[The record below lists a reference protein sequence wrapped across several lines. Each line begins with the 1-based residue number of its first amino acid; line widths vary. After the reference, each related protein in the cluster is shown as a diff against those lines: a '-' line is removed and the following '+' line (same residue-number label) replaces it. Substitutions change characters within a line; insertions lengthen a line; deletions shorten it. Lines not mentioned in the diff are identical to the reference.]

1 MITLRCAAGSDVGLE
16 RSVNEDSAYVSR
28 RLAAVADGMG
38 GHARGDIASAV
49 VIESIARM
57 DRSCDR
63 ILGGDLQDAVRKANR
78 KIASTTARDSRLTGM
93 GSTLT
98 ALSTDGRRITLTHIG
113 DSRAY
118 VFRNGRLIQLTED
131 HTYVQRLVEDGRITT
146 DQATYHPQRSALL
159 RVLNG
164 GKMSRADISV
174 HAARPADRYLLCSDG
189 LSGVLSEQQM
199 VQVIA
204 SQPAEFVVR
213 QLIGLAREEGGPDN
227 ITCIVADA
235 VESDNISYD
244 RATVVTLG
252 AVTTLRP
259 GL

>member
-1 MITLRCAAGSDVGLE
+1 MITFRCAAGSDVGLE

-28 RLAAVADGMG
+28 RLVAVADGMG
-38 GHARGDIASAV
+38 GHARGDIASAI
-49 VIESIARM
+49 VIECVARM

-78 KIASTTARDSRLTGM
+78 KLRDTTARDSRLTGM

-118 VFRNGRLIQLTED
+118 VFRNGRLTQLTDD

-146 DQATYHPQRSALL
+146 DQATYHPQRSSLL

-189 LSGVLSEQQM
+189 LSGVVSQPEMEQ
-199 VQVIA
+199 VVA
-204 SQPAEFVVR
+204 LQPAEFAVR
-213 QLIGLAREEGGPDN
+213 RLVGLAREQGAPDN
-227 ITCIVADA
+227 ITCVIADA
-235 VESDNISYD
+235 VESAHASYD

-252 AVTTLRP
+252 AVAALRP